1 MVIAI
6 DGPAAAGKST
16 IAKELAKRL
25 SATYLDT
32 GALYRT
38 ITYLAL
44 EKGIDLDN
52 EVSLA
57 KIAQDVD
64 IDFRSEFVDDKL
76 VTRITVEGTDI
87 TSEIRSPE
95 VSGNVSIVARAPMVR
110 KSLLDMQRSFALK
123 GDLVA
128 EGRDVGTMI
137 FPDAEL
143 KIFLVANVHERA
155 LRRVEDLK
163 NAGYEVNDISL
174 IEREIIKRDSIDS
187 SREASPLIK
196 APDAKVVDTSKKTI
210 DETVEEIMEMLK
222 VKDG

>member
-25 SATYLDT
+25 NATYLDT

-38 ITYLAL
+38 VTYLAL
-44 EKGIDLDN
+44 EKGIDLEN

-57 KIAQDVD
+57 RIAQEAD
-64 IDFRSEFVDDKL
+64 IDFQTEFIDNKL
-76 VTRITVEGTDI
+76 MTRVAVKGKDLTN
-87 TSEIRSPE
+87 EIRSPE
-95 VSGNVSIVARAPMVR
+95 VSGNVSVVARAPMVR
-110 KSLLDMQRSFALK
+110 KSLLELQRDFAKK

-128 EGRDVGTMI
+128 EGRDVGTVV

-143 KIFLVANVHERA
+143 KIFLIANVHERA
-155 LRRVEDLK
+155 LRRADDLK
-163 NAGYEVNDISL
+163 KAGYEVNDLSL

-196 APDAKVVDTSKKTI
+196 APDAKVVDTSGKTI
-210 DETVEEIMEMLK
+210 DETVTEIMEMLK

>member
-32 GALYRT
+32 GAIYRT

-64 IDFRSEFVDDKL
+64 IDFRTEFVDDKL
-76 VTRITVEGTDI
+76 VTRIVVEGTDI

-110 KSLLDMQRSFALK
+110 KSLLDVQRNFALK

-128 EGRDVGTMI
+128 EGRDVGTVI

>member
-64 IDFRSEFVDDKL
+64 IDFRTEFVDDKL
-76 VTRITVEGTDI
+76 VTRIVVEGTDI

-123 GDLVA
+123 GDLIA